1 MNINP
6 LQSYKVIFDKL
17 DLLGEIEHDASEY
30 KGWVPLDKN
39 IIEDLKVLY
48 NNDLTTSSYKY
59 RTGDSNGITSLTNLE
74 KLKVSAGTDIQI
86 TLLSNEIK
94 KDYAVCSNWNELLS
108 YPDKIHKPVE
118 SIFFTESKELLE
130 IDSNCLKFKNYQN
143 LSHVVSLIKEL
154 AEETNGGSSTIIYE
168 RPLTFDFTLAE
179 SDLEHAVDLEVLNK
193 IRSKDLHKEAITCLL
208 CKELV
213 SFLKDIDVKKR
224 FSFLIQHL
232 SSLIF
237 NVQLSYQGYVEN
249 YTFDKVRKE
258 YQEKRTEYVQ
268 KVYEVFDNIA
278 TKLLSLPAGIW
289 FATTQIEAST
299 FGSMEFAKNITVLIT
314 VLSLVT
320 ILIFNMGAQFSSLKV
335 LNKEYVG
342 VFDQLASNFEDEAD
356 NIIAAKNEILS
367 AETRVQIKLCLSI
380 VVSLILF
387 GLTFWLFCKAYN

>member
-1 MNINP
+1 MSSKITETYSQVFNQ
-6 LQSYKVIFDKL
+6 LK
-17 DLLGEIEHDASEY
+17 DLKADSNSIEGFLHLTDEI
-30 KGWVPLDKN
+30 V
-39 IIEDLKVLY
+39 EDLRRLENAGLTSGTYEFFKNNRSIGPKDLDSINDKFLADDVLCKV
-48 NNDLTTSSYKY
+48 DLEPKKIH
-59 RTGDSNGITSLTNLE
+59 SNF
-74 KLKVSAGTDIQI
+74 V
-86 TLLSNEIK
+86 
-94 KDYAVCSNWNELLS
+94 VCMDWDDLLS
-108 YPDKIHKPVE
+108 YEDSVKTPVK
-118 SIFFTESKELLE
+118 SVFFTSTGECIS
-130 IDSNCLKFKNYQN
+130 DNSSSVKFTNYQN
-143 LSHVVSLIKEL
+143 ISKVFQLIQKL
-154 AEETNGGSSTIIYE
+154 ANDTEGGERTIFYE
-168 RPLTFDFTLAE
+168 RPLTFDFTLSE

-193 IRSKDLHKEAITCLL
+193 ILDKDLHKEAITCLL

-213 SFLKDIDVKKR
+213 SFLKDVDVKKR
-224 FSFLIQHL
+224 FSYLIQHL

-342 VFDQLASNFEDEAD
+342 VFDQLASNFEDEAED
-356 NIIAAKNEILS
+356 IIAAKNEILS